1 MQKQQKHEKKEKKK
15 ERKKERKREKRRRR
29 NGDASSSRPKPC
41 QTQVVAQP
49 KPRQT

>member
-29 NGDASSSRPKPC
+29 NGDAAQARPGHSTTQAM
-41 QTQVVAQP
+41 QTQA
-49 KPRQT
+49 TA